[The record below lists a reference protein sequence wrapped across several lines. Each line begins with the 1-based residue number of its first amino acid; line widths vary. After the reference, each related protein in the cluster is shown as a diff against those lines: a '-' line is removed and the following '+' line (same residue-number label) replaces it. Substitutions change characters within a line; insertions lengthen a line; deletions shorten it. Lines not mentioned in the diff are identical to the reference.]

1 MTNTKVYKLYDNGKL
16 IAQGSLL
23 SIAEQT
29 HFSRH
34 YLYTFKDGKS
44 ARYRLE
50 HYGDEHSVY
59 AYYIDDDFIMTGS
72 IPEISEATGLKEYYL
87 KFIRSN
93 SSVKRNASKK
103 LIRIEGETVIVK
115 RTHNAKFAPV
125 LESIND
131 MKKEPKKNKRISVA
145 VDKPLE
151 TTNWNMNDY
160 HKGLFNSMF
169 KKWRA

>member
-1 MTNTKVYKLYDNGKL
+1 MTNTKVYKLYDNGEL

-34 YLYTFKDGKS
+34 YLYTFKNGKS

-103 LIRIEGETVIVK
+103 T
-115 RTHNAKFAPV
+115 N
-125 LESIND
+125 
-131 MKKEPKKNKRISVA
+131 KNR
-145 VDKPLE
+145 
-151 TTNWNMNDY
+151 
-160 HKGLFNSMF
+160 
-169 KKWRA
+169 R